1 MRYFV
6 TGGTGLIGRFLVK
19 HLLERGGEVFLLVRS
34 GSEHKLTR
42 LHDFWGA
49 HGGEVTPIIGDITK
63 TAVLEDAEQI
73 TDLAGTI
80 DHFFHLAAVYDIS
93 VDNERAEEI
102 NVQGT
107 RNVVQLANSIGGDMM
122 FHHVSSI
129 AVAGDHDG
137 FFREDF
143 FDEGQ
148 TFSNPYYRTKFQSE
162 KVVRDDVEVPL
173 RVYRPGIVVGSSE
186 TGETD
191 KIDGP
196 YYFFKLIQ
204 KTRDMLPKWVPL
216 VGLEGNKIHLAPVDY
231 VAAAMDHIAHQDD
244 LDESCFHLVD
254 PNPKSI
260 GDTANA
266 FCRAAHA
273 PELAMRV
280 DSRLFNFLPTGMVRN
295 LTSLPMIQQVLEE
308 AANSIGVPKA
318 LFGQMNFNCTFDDRS
333 TQIALRGTDIKC
345 PPLEDYAWKVWDY
358 WERHLDPDLHVEAN
372 FGPMVE
378 GKVAV
383 VTGASSGIGAVVAR
397 RLGEAGARVVVL
409 ARREEKLE
417 AVCEDIRNMGGEA
430 HPYPCDLTNLENVD
444 DVVQEIV
451 DDLGSID
458 ILVNNAGRSIR
469 RSAFESLDRFHDFQR
484 TMELNYF
491 GALRMI
497 MRSLPHMRDQ
507 GGGHIINISSIG
519 VLSNAPRFSAYV
531 ASKAALDA
539 FSRCIA
545 AEVKDAGIDLS
556 TIYMPLVRT
565 PMIQPTKIY
574 QFVPA
579 LTPDEAGD
587 LVVEAIVTK
596 PKRIATPLG
605 TFADVMYS
613 LAPKVNDAILNMG
626 YRMFP
631 SSQKTKGDDSENEE
645 LSPEGVAFAYLL
657 RGIHW

>member
-19 HLLERGGEVFLLVRS
+19 QLLERGGEVHVLVRRK
-34 GSEHKLTR
+34 SEHKLPA
-42 LHDFWGA
+42 LQDFWGD
-49 HGGEVTPIIGDITK
+49 HDGTVIPVYGDITEEG
-63 TAVLEDAEQI
+63 VLADQSKLEE
-73 TDLAGTI
+73 LSGTI
-80 DHFFHLAAVYDIS
+80 DHFFHLAAVYDLG
-93 VDNERAEEI
+93 VDDETAEKI
-102 NVQGT
+102 NVDGT
-107 RNVVQLANSIGGDMM
+107 RHVVELANQLGGDIML
-122 FHHVSSI
+122 HHTSSI
-129 AVAGDHDG
+129 AVAGDHEG

-148 TFSNPYYRTKFQSE
+148 SFSNAYYRTKYLSE
-162 KVVRDDVEVPL
+162 KVVREDAEVPL
-173 RVYRPGIVVGSSE
+173 RIYRPGVVVGSSE

-204 KTRDMLPKWVPL
+204 KTRDMLPKWIPL
-216 VGLEGNKIHLAPVDY
+216 VGLEGNKIHLAPVDF
-231 VAAAMDHIAHQDD
+231 VAEAMDHIAHEED
-244 LDESCFHLVD
+244 LDDSVFHLVD

-260 GDTANA
+260 GDTANTL
-266 FCRAAHA
+266 CRAAHA

-280 DSRLFNFLPTGMVRN
+280 DSRLFNFIPSGMVRN
-295 LTSLPMIQQVLEE
+295 VTSLPMIQQVLDE
-308 AANSIGVPKA
+308 AAKTIGVPKEIIS
-318 LFGQMNFNCTFDDRS
+318 QMNFNCTFDDRN
-333 TQIALRGTDIKC
+333 TQRALRGADIEC
-345 PPLEDYAWKVWDY
+345 PPLEDYAWKIWDY
-358 WERHLDPDLHVEAN
+358 WERHLDPDLHIEAN

-383 VTGASSGIGAVVAR
+383 VTGASSGIGAVVAK

-409 ARREEKLE
+409 ARRAEKLE
-417 AVCEDIRNMGGEA
+417 QVCSDIEEMGGEA
-430 HPYPCDLTNLENVD
+430 YPYPCDLTDYGSVD
-444 DVVQEIV
+444 DVVDQIV
-451 DDLGSID
+451 EDLGSLD

-469 RSAFESLDRFHDFQR
+469 RSIFESLDRFHDFER
-484 TMELNYF
+484 TMDLNYF

-497 MRSLPHMRDQ
+497 MRSLPHMAA
-507 GGGHIINISSIG
+507 GNGGHIINISSIG

-545 AEVKDAGIDLS
+545 AEVKDAGVDIS
-556 TIYMPLVRT
+556 TVYMPLVRT
-565 PMIQPTKIY
+565 PMIKPTKIY

-579 LTPDEAGD
+579 LTPAEAGD
-587 LVVEAIVTK
+587 LVVEAVVTK

-631 SSQKTKGDDSENEE
+631 SSDSKKGDDGENEE

>member
-19 HLLERGGEVFLLVRS
+19 NLLARGGEVCLLVRR
-34 GSEHKLTR
+34 GSEHKLPG
-42 LHDFWGA
+42 LHDFWGE
-49 HGGEVTPIIGDITK
+49 HDGEVIPVFGDITEEG
-63 TAVLEDAEQI
+63 VLDDASQVDE
-73 TDLAGTI
+73 LAGTI
-80 DHFFHLAAVYDIS
+80 DHFFHLAAVYDIK
-93 VDNERAEEI
+93 VDDERAEQI
-102 NVQGT
+102 NVEGT
-107 RNVVQLANSIGGDMM
+107 THVVDLANALGDEVV

-129 AVAGDHDG
+129 AVAGDHEG

-143 FDEGQ
+143 FDEDQ
-148 TFSNPYYRTKFQSE
+148 SFSNPYYRTKYESE
-162 KVVRDDVEVPL
+162 KVVREKTEVPL
-173 RVYRPGIVVGSSE
+173 RIYRPGIVVGSSE

-231 VAAAMDHIAHQDD
+231 VADAMDHIAHQND
-244 LDESCFHLVD
+244 LDESVFHLVD

-280 DSRLFNFLPTGMVRN
+280 DSRLFNFMPTGMVNN
-295 LTSLPMIQQVLEE
+295 LTSLPMIQQILDE
-308 AANSIGVPKA
+308 AANSIGVPKE
-318 LFGQMNFNCTFDDRS
+318 LFGQMNFKCTFDDRNA
-333 TQIALRGTDIKC
+333 QRALRGTDIEC

-358 WERHLDPDLHVEAN
+358 WERHLDPDLHIEAS
-372 FGPMVE
+372 FGPMVR
-378 GKVAV
+378 GKVAI
-383 VTGASSGIGAVVAR
+383 VTGASSGIGAVVAK
-397 RLGEAGARVVVL
+397 RLGEAGARVAVL
-409 ARREEKLE
+409 ARRAEKLE
-417 AVCEDIRNMGGEA
+417 AVCQDIENMGGEA
-430 HPYPCDLTNLENVD
+430 YPYPCDLTNFENVD
-444 DVVQEIV
+444 DVIEEIV

-469 RSAFESLDRFHDFQR
+469 RSVFESLDRFHDFER

-497 MRSLPHMRDQ
+497 LRTLPHMAEQ
-507 GGGHIINISSIG
+507 GSGHIVNISSIG

-539 FSRCIA
+539 FSRTIA
-545 AEVKDAGIDLS
+545 AEVKDAGVDIS

-565 PMIQPTKIY
+565 PMIKPTKIY

-587 LVVEAIVTK
+587 LVVEALVTK
-596 PKRIATPLG
+596 SKRIATPLG

-613 LAPKVNDAILNMG
+613 LAPRLNDAILNVG

-631 SSQKTKGDDSENEE
+631 SSQKSKDDDAEEEE

>member
-19 HLLERGGEVFLLVRS
+19 HLLERGGDVRLLVRK
-34 GSEHKLTR
+34 GSEHKLPA
-42 LHDFWGA
+42 LQEFWGE
-49 HGGEVTPIIGDITK
+49 HDGDITPVFGDI
-63 TAVLEDAEQI
+63 TNRGVLDDSEQVG
-73 TDLAGTI
+73 DLAGTI
-80 DHFFHLAAVYDIS
+80 DHFFHLAAIYDIG
-93 VDNERAEEI
+93 VDDDRAEVI
-102 NVQGT
+102 NVEGT
-107 RNVVQLANSIGGDMM
+107 RNVVELANDLGGELM

-129 AVAGDHDG
+129 AVAGDHEG

-143 FDEGQ
+143 FDEEQ
-148 TFSNPYYRTKFQSE
+148 SFSNPYYRTKFQSE
-162 KVVRDDVEVPL
+162 KVVREDIEVPL
-173 RVYRPGIVVGSSE
+173 RVYRPGVVIGSSE

-204 KTRDMLPKWVPL
+204 KCRDMLPKWVPL

-231 VAAAMDHIAHQDD
+231 VAAAMDHIAHQED
-244 LDESCFHLVD
+244 LDEMCFHLVD
-254 PNPKSI
+254 PDPKSI
-260 GDTANA
+260 GDTANE

-273 PELAMRV
+273 PEMAMRV
-280 DSRLFNFLPTGMVRN
+280 DSRLFNFMPTGMVKN
-295 LTSLPMIQQVLEE
+295 LTSLPMIQQVLDE
-308 AANSIGVPKA
+308 AANTVGVPKE
-318 LFGQMNFNCTFDDRS
+318 LFGQMNFNCTFDDRN
-333 TQIALRGTDIKC
+333 TQLALRGSGIAC

-358 WERHLDPDLHVEAN
+358 WERHLDPELHIAER
-372 FGPMVE
+372 FGPKVE

-383 VTGASSGIGAVVAR
+383 VTGASSGIGAVVAK
-397 RLGEAGARVVVL
+397 RLGEAGAKVVVL
-409 ARREEKLE
+409 ARRAEKLE
-417 AVCEDIRNMGGEA
+417 EVCQDIENMGGEA
-430 HPYPCDLTNLENVD
+430 YPYPCDLTNFENVD
-444 DVVQEIV
+444 EVVDQIV
-451 DDLGSID
+451 ADLGGLD
-458 ILVNNAGRSIR
+458 IVINNAGRSIR
-469 RSAFESLDRFHDFQR
+469 RSVFESLDRFHDFQR

-497 MRSLPHMRDQ
+497 MRSLPHMREQ
-507 GGGHIINISSIG
+507 GSGHIVNISSIG

-545 AEVKDAGIDLS
+545 AEVKDAGIDIS
-556 TIYMPLVRT
+556 TVYMPLVRT
-565 PMIQPTKIY
+565 PMIKPTKIY
-574 QFVPA
+574 QFFPA

-587 LVVEAIVTK
+587 LVVEALVTR

-605 TFADVMYS
+605 KFADVMYS
-613 LAPKVNDAILNMG
+613 LAPKVNDAILNVG

-631 SSQKTKGDDSENEE
+631 SSQKAKGDDEKKEE